1 MIVPDSMIGGY
12 FPEWIG
18 MDRATEI
25 AVMKTQE
32 EETDKIVRS
41 YAALP
46 SPFRVAGTDAL
57 HSMPFDLSVFIC
69 VIRGS
74 ILLNKVEP
82 TEY

>member
-1 MIVPDSMIGGY
+1 
-12 FPEWIG
+12 
-18 MDRATEI
+18 MDRATEV
-25 AVMKTQE
+25 AVMKTQ

-41 YAALP
+41 YVALP

-82 TEY
+82 TEYRTTDGTD